1 MIDRDIFFNY
11 SRQAD
16 KFFKKHESIREKF
29 ESNIH
34 SVYAGNKNIHIK
46 TMQGVKDTTYRMR
59 IGDYRVIF
67 KIEDGKI
74 IIIDTILAG
83 NRGEIYKQFKR

>member
-46 TMQGVKDTTYRMR
+46 TMKGVKYTT
-59 IGDYRVIF
+59 
-67 KIEDGKI
+67 
-74 IIIDTILAG
+74 
-83 NRGEIYKQFKR
+83 